1 MKVIIVDDEKH
12 AINTLKRN
20 LVGIIE
26 EENISTFD
34 RSINALEYVK
44 DNDVD
49 VAFLDI
55 EMPEMNG
62 VTLAKEMK
70 KYQPKINVIFCTGYS
85 EYMQQAIK
93 LHASGYLLK
102 PSDKEK
108 VKEALDNLLYPIDPI
123 KNHFYAKTFG
133 SFDFYVDG
141 VPLTFSRTKSKELLA
156 YLISLQGAT
165 ANRKEISA
173 ILFEDEY
180 NLKTQNYLT
189 KIYKDLIDTL
199 DKVGAKNLVR
209 KGYNTYWVDTS
220 LISSDLFEYTKGDPQ
235 AINAYNGEFMIQY
248 DWAFLE

>member
-20 LVGIIE
+20 LNGIVE
-26 EENISTFD
+26 EENINTFD

-55 EMPEMNG
+55 DMPEING
-62 VTLAKEMK
+62 INLAKEIK
-70 KYQPKINVIFCTGYS
+70 KYKPKVNVIFCTGYS
-85 EYMQQAIK
+85 EYMQQAIQ

-108 VKEALDNLLYPIDPI
+108 VKEAIDNLLYPLDPT

-133 SFDFYVDG
+133 NFDFYVDG
-141 VPLTFSRTKSKELLA
+141 VPLRFSRSKSKELLA
-156 YLISLQGAT
+156 YLVSLQGAT

-180 NLKTQNYLT
+180 NLKTQNYLS
-189 KIYKDLIDTL
+189 KIYKELIETL
-199 DKVGAKNLVR
+199 ESVGAKNLVK
-209 KGYNTYWVDTS
+209 KGYNTYWVDVS
-220 LISSDLFEYTKGDPQ
+220 LFSSDLFDYTKGDPQ
-235 AINAYNGEFMIQY
+235 AINSYTGEFMIQY
-248 DWAFLE
+248 EWAFLE

>member
-1 MKVIIVDDEKH
+1 MKIIIVDDEKH

-20 LVGIIE
+20 LNGLVE
-26 EENISTFD
+26 EGNINTFD

-44 DNDVD
+44 ENDVD

-55 EMPEMNG
+55 EMPEING
-62 VTLAKEMK
+62 IELAKQMK
-70 KYQPKINVIFCTGYS
+70 KFKPKINVIFCTGYS
-85 EYMQQAIK
+85 EYMQQAIS

-133 SFDFYVDG
+133 NFDFYVDG
-141 VPLTFSRTKSKELLA
+141 VPLRFSRSKSKELLA
-156 YLISLQGAT
+156 YLISLKGAT

-180 NLKTQNYLT
+180 NLKTQNYLS
-189 KIYKDLIDTL
+189 KIYKDLIEAL
-199 DKVGAKNLVR
+199 ESVGAKNLVR
-209 KGYNTYWVDTS
+209 KGYNTYWVDIS
-220 LISSDLFEYTKGDPQ
+220 MFSSDLFDYTKGDPQ
-235 AINAYNGEFMIQY
+235 AINAYNGEFMTQY
-248 DWAFLE
+248 DWAYLD